1 MGHSH
6 VRLEWWHEPRPPGD
20 VDALYT
26 PVLVGSCAGVEP
38 SAGGGYGGSDGE
50 EGVVGVA
57 GVDGE
62 GVVDSLLD
70 VTPGN
75 VVETRGYCFEVVICV
90 QDDQEKIG
98 GNHSLTFKKS

>member
-1 MGHSH
+1 MGHPH
-6 VRLEWWHEPRPPGD
+6 VGLERWHEPRPPGD

-38 SAGGGYGGSDGE
+38 AAAGGGYGGRDSE

-57 GVDGE
+57 RVDGE
-62 GVVDSLLD
+62 GVVDGLLD

-90 QDDQEKIG
+90 
-98 GNHSLTFKKS
+98 